1 MKKKWIIAA
10 SVIPIV
16 LAIVVIVGIIV
27 YGFMKPIDPNQ
38 SIEFQDLAK
47 TAKDFYVPTALPAY
61 EKTECTVYYLPGST
75 LFSKSSVTGYGIEL
89 SDEGRRIEITPS
101 MSRWEPVE
109 EVEYRKVKII
119 YWSVDSN
126 SVCIGIDARKIG
138 LVGSW
143 ENDEAKA
150 IVKSDLK
157 MLIDQ
162 AIDSL
167 GKVQ

>member
-1 MKKKWIIAA
+1 MKKKIVWIG
-10 SVIPIV
+10 IPIV
-16 LAIVVIVGIIV
+16 VAIVVIVGILV

-38 SIEFQDLAK
+38 SIEFKDLAK

-89 SDEGRRIEITPS
+89 SDEGRKIEIAT
-101 MSRWEPVE
+101 MIMRVGPVE
-109 EVEYRKVKII
+109 EVEYRKVKIRF
-119 YWSVDSN
+119 WSLRSN
-126 SVCIGIDARKIG
+126 TISIGIDAVEIG

-143 ENDEAKA
+143 ENDQAKA

-167 GKVQ
+167 GNVQ